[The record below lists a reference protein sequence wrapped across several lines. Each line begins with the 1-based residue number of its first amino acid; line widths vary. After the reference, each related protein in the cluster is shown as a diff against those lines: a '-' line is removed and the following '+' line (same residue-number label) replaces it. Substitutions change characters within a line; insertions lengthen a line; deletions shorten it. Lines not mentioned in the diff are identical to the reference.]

1 MDLHLHG
8 RRAIVT
14 GGTRG
19 LGRAIA
25 EQLIA
30 EGVIVTVS
38 GASAENCQI
47 AAEELGE
54 TARVVRADIRDL
66 DATKQLVSDVV
77 ENHGG
82 IDILINNAGR
92 FAGGSLSELSDE
104 VWLNE
109 VGTKLFGAI
118 RTTREALPH
127 LLEGG
132 GVVVNIAGGSAH
144 SAGGP
149 ASISGVNNSG
159 MINFTAFLAREFAGQ
174 GLRACSVSPGMTL
187 TASWR
192 ERGEAAANARGV
204 SPEEA
209 LDGILAGAGAG
220 HARWVETTEIAQLVT
235 FLASDRAAA
244 VNGSNV
250 RANAGQSPV
259 VG

>member
-1 MDLHLHG
+1 MDLDLCG

-30 EGVIVTVS
+30 EGAIVTVS
-38 GASAENCQI
+38 GFSAENCDS
-47 AAEELGE
+47 AADEFGE
-54 TARVVRADIRDL
+54 AARVVRADIRDL
-66 DATKQLVSDVV
+66 EATKELVSTVV
-77 ENHGG
+77 EAHGG
-82 IDILINNAGR
+82 IDILVNNAGR
-92 FAGGSLSELSDE
+92 FAGGSLAELSDE
-104 VWLNE
+104 VWVNE

-127 LLEGG
+127 LLDGG
-132 GVVVNIAGGSAH
+132 GVVINIAGGSAH

-187 TASWR
+187 TESWKAR
-192 ERGEAAANARGV
+192 AEEAARAREI
-204 SPEEA
+204 SFEDA
-209 LDGILAGAGAG
+209 LAGILAGTGAG
-220 HARWVETTEIAQLVT
+220 HARWVDPEEIGQLVT

-244 VNGSNV
+244 VNGANV
-250 RANAGQSPV
+250 RANAGQSPM